1 MTKHRAPLTFD
12 AALARVAGQVDGGFE
27 TLASHCDRTARTV
40 RNWGDPDTPECVPVD
55 VALRFDLLFA
65 EAGGEGSPFLE
76 AFAHQREQLELAEH
90 GGRIALA
97 YRAAEVI
104 KECGEAGGALVIAS
118 LPGASH
124 SELRAAHTEL
134 AEAFEVMKRTLPVLE
149 AQLGASSSV
158 AVGLPKGRA
167 PP

>member
-12 AALARVAGQVDGGFE
+12 AALARIAGQVEGGFD

-40 RNWGDPDTPECVPVD
+40 RNWGDPDTPECIPVD

-76 AFAHQREQLELAEH
+76 AFAHQREQLESATH
-90 GGRIALA
+90 ASRIALA
-97 YRAAEVI
+97 HRAAEVI
-104 KECGEAGGALVIAS
+104 KECGEAGSALVMAALPSAS
-118 LPGASH
+118 PRDRQL
-124 SELRAAHTEL
+124 AHAEL
-134 AEAFEVMKRTLPVLE
+134 AQAFEVIKRTLPLLDDHSPIEERE
-149 AQLGASSSV
+149 ARERG
-158 AVGLPKGRA
+158 

>member
-12 AALARVAGQVDGGFE
+12 AALARIAGQVDGGFD
-27 TLASHCDRTARTV
+27 TLASHADRTARTI
-40 RNWGDPDTPECVPVD
+40 RNWGDPDTPECVPLD

-65 EAGGEGSPFLE
+65 EHGGEGSPFLE
-76 AFAHQREQLELAEH
+76 AFAHQREQLELAAH

-97 YRAAEVI
+97 HRAAEVI

-118 LPGASH
+118 LPGASPQERRQAH
-124 SELRAAHTEL
+124 SEL
-134 AEAFEVMKRTLPVLE
+134 AEAFEVIKRTLPLLADQVAADSE
-149 AQLGASSSV
+149 ARERG
-158 AVGLPKGRA
+158 